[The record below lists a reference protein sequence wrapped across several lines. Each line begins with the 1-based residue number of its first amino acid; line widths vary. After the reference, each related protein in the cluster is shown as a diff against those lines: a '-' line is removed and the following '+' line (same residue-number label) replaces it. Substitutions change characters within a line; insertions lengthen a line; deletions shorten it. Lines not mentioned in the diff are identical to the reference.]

1 MLATLV
7 KTLYY
12 ILNSFLSRTA
22 IYWSIWTNDAKIHV
36 KFALH
41 SIDVKLGTK
50 EDCRISQSLAVFHR
64 DWLNKLFRPNF

>member
-1 MLATLV
+1 MFFTNSCLNQTF
-7 KTLYY
+7 
-12 ILNSFLSRTA
+12 NSFLSRTA
-22 IYWSIWTNDAKIHV
+22 IYWSIWTNDAKINE